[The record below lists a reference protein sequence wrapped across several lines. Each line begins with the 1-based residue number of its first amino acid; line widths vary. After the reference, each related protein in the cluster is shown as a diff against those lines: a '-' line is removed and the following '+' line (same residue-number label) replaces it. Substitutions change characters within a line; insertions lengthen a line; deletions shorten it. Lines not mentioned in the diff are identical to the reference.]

1 MVHDLRKCPVVVG
14 SPQTQ
19 TQRDQVTRVIRRL
32 MTNTSF
38 HRRTLSDIFSHA
50 GAARLS
56 VLMDEESQRSP
67 RSENASVPF
76 STSREMDCRLVSECA
91 NSTGYDDDDD
101 DVDED
106 EGVIAMGLDC
116 LDCDNDLNFV
126 DVSEVAE
133 NQSTFYP
140 HYNSVMSSNQV
151 TIDDIDSY
159 IDSDESA
166 SVMGNIVHMNRNGST
181 AAAATV
187 MTCQLQCHPA
197 AIRYTANTASP
208 SPAFADH
215 HRRQNFQNLLEATDQ
230 CGVGVKDSIQ
240 HNEGTMDCNI
250 QEKEQSML
258 PSRPGGA
265 NRDLDTLQGSS
276 EQAAC
281 QHRQQQQHLVSMSSS
296 ACEDDP
302 KQPHRNSSGHS
313 RNMPLTSACMGNGN
327 SSACVSSRTSA
338 GSDLSSIS
346 PLAATDCASYDGR
359 QTGIYLESE
368 GILFQTRDQLSCP
381 GDICSEQISQPS
393 AVPTPTPPPASCR
406 PSTAS
411 SSSSSSSA
419 SPGVLAGLRNFRLPW
434 GGGGASAGAGHSSG
448 QTLALAAHSDNK
460 GILPSTPVALLNMA
474 VSAAPGE
481 FSGISPGSGSLHRDR

>member
-76 STSREMDCRLVSECA
+76 STSREMDCRLVSECV

-140 HYNSVMSSNQV
+140 HYNSVMSCNQV

-181 AAAATV
+181 AAAAATV

-215 HRRQNFQNLLEATDQ
+215 HRRQNFKNLLEATDQ
-230 CGVGVKDSIQ
+230 CGVSVKDSIQ
-240 HNEGTMDCNI
+240 HNEGAMDCNI

-281 QHRQQQQHLVSMSSS
+281 QHRQQEQQHLISMSSG

-302 KQPHRNSSGHS
+302 KRLHSNSSSHS
-313 RNMPLTSACMGNGN
+313 RNMPHSSACTGNGN
-327 SSACVSSRTSA
+327 SSACVSSRTGA
-338 GSDLSSIS
+338 GSDLPSIS
-346 PLAATDCASYDGR
+346 PLAATVCASYDGR
-359 QTGIYLESE
+359 QTGIFLESE
-368 GILFQTRDQLSCP
+368 SILFQTRDQLSC
-381 GDICSEQISQPS
+381 SEQMSQPS

-411 SSSSSSSA
+411 SSSSSSS
-419 SPGVLAGLRNFRLPW
+419 PGVLAGLRSFRLPW
-434 GGGGASAGAGHSSG
+434 GGGGGSASTVASAGHSSG
-448 QTLALAAHSDNK
+448 QTLALAAHSDN
-460 GILPSTPVALLNMA
+460 
-474 VSAAPGE
+474 
-481 FSGISPGSGSLHRDR
+481 